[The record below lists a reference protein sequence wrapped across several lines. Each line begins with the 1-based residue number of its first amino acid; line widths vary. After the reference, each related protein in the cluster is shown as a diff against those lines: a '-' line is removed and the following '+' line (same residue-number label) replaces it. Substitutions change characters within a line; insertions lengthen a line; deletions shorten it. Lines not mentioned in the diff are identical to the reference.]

1 MKTSAVASALLLAL
15 ASTSTV
21 AATVYSNDGTE
32 LSVGG
37 RVEFRGDIQSD
48 DDASIAD
55 KTRARLNVK
64 GSSKISEG
72 LTAFGFYENEQ
83 NSGDSALS
91 NRYMFAGL
99 DTDFGAFS
107 AGKQDQGA
115 VLVSGMSDITTFS
128 GNNQNIGASKDKTDG
143 VLAYNA
149 SFDALQVSVS
159 YAGSNDEDAISAAA
173 MYSLPVGLDL
183 GLGYSAQD
191 DANEIIAG
199 VAFSMDALY
208 VAGNF
213 GTGEGDD
220 GLDFTTIEFAGE
232 YKVMPN
238 LALQAYYLNKDVDG
252 DTTADNAE
260 LGAVYRFN
268 SNLRTYAAYDFD
280 LDDSDNSKLR
290 LGLRYDF

>member
-1 MKTSAVASALLLAL
+1 MKTSAVASALFLAL

-48 DDASIAD
+48 DDNTIAD

-64 GSSKISEG
+64 GSSQVSED
-72 LTAFGFYENEQ
+72 LTAFGFYEAEQ
-83 NSGDSALS
+83 EAGAEFK

-99 DTDFGAFS
+99 DTNFGAFS
-107 AGKQDQGA
+107 AGTQDQAA
-115 VLVSGMSDITTFS
+115 VMISNISDITTFS
-128 GNNQNIGASKDKTDG
+128 GNQQNINASSDKQTG

-149 SFDALQVSVS
+149 NFDALQVGVT
-159 YAGSNDEDAISAAA
+159 YAGSNADDAFSLAAIYA
-173 MYSLPVGLDL
+173 LPMGLDL

-191 DANEIIAG
+191 DQNELIAG
-199 VAFSMDALY
+199 LAYSLDALY
-208 VAGNF
+208 IGATF
-213 GTGEGDD
+213 GTGEDKDGD
-220 GLDFTTIEFAGE
+220 DFTTIELAGE
-232 YKVMPN
+232 YKVASN
-238 LALQAYYLNKDVDG
+238 IALQAMYANKEVDDNT
-252 DTTADNAE
+252 DTDIAE

-268 SNLRTYAAYDFD
+268 SNMRTYAAYQFD

-290 LGLRYDF
+290 VGLRYDF